1 MKTIENIIYYKRILI
16 NLLMDAKLKLILH
29 II

>member
-1 MKTIENIIYYKRILI
+1 MKTIENIIYYKRILT

>member
-16 NLLMDAKLKLILH
+16 NLLMDAKLKLILQ